1 MQRVDSTDAR
11 NIRRDRKERTGI
23 NFKVDKISML
33 VNNDEIWSMSY
44 IVMYRT
50 WSIMTGDNRS

>member
-1 MQRVDSTDAR
+1 MQGVDSTDAR

>member
-33 VNNDEIWSMSY
+33 VNNDEI
-44 IVMYRT
+44 
-50 WSIMTGDNRS
+50 

>member
-1 MQRVDSTDAR
+1 MQGVDSTDAR

-33 VNNDEIWSMSY
+33 VNNDEIWPMSY